1 MDTAELD
8 FRLPSHLIRFVP
20 GRLPGGRRDA
30 VRMMVLDRG
39 RGAIEHRR
47 FHHLEELL
55 RPGDVLVVNDS
66 LVLQDELAGD
76 GPGGQ
81 PMTLILCGHHADG
94 WHVLVR
100 PARRARRGTVV
111 DIGGG
116 ALRAVLVSPSL
127 DDLWLARFE
136 HDGDFV
142 PLLERFGHR
151 AAPQHRNMKRKSER
165 YRSVYATKPG
175 SLEIPSA
182 GLHFTAEL
190 LDRLRAKGVTVAAI
204 TLHIGLT
211 ELSQYRNIRTKR
223 LEEHEVPAEWY
234 EVTPAASRAILA
246 ARRRGGRV
254 VAVGTTVVRTLEVTK
269 ARPGKGWTDL
279 YIHPGH
285 NFRMVD
291 AMLTNLHQP
300 RSSHLAMVVAFAG
313 KELTLTAY
321 RELVRRRY
329 RFDLFGDSMLII

>member
-1 MDTAELD
+1 MLMKRGFSWCPGTELNRRHEDFQSSALPTELPGQTRQEQRRGKITHFPPGHSTAEIGNNTLMDTAELD
-8 FRLPSHLIRFVP
+8 FRLPSHLISFVP

-66 LVLQDELAGD
+66 LVLQEELAGD

-100 PARRARRGTVV
+100 PARRARRASLV

-165 YRSVYATKPG
+165 YRSVYATKP
-175 SLEIPSA
+175 
-182 GLHFTAEL
+182 
-190 LDRLRAKGVTVAAI
+190 
-204 TLHIGLT
+204 
-211 ELSQYRNIRTKR
+211 
-223 LEEHEVPAEWY
+223 
-234 EVTPAASRAILA
+234 
-246 ARRRGGRV
+246 
-254 VAVGTTVVRTLEVTK
+254 
-269 ARPGKGWTDL
+269 
-279 YIHPGH
+279 
-285 NFRMVD
+285 
-291 AMLTNLHQP
+291 
-300 RSSHLAMVVAFAG
+300 
-313 KELTLTAY
+313 
-321 RELVRRRY
+321 
-329 RFDLFGDSMLII
+329 